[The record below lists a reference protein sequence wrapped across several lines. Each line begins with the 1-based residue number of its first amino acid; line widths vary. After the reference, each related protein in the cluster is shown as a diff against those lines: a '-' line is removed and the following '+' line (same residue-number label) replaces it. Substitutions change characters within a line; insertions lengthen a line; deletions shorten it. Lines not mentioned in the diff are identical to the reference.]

1 MSVKPT
7 PRMTVDEFLAWGEG
21 RPGRHELLDGEVFAM
36 SPERVRHAE
45 TKFAAQL
52 ALRAV
57 IRREGLPC
65 QVLPDGMTIRI
76 ERTTAF
82 EPDALVRCGPRLDP
96 DTVEVTDPVIVV
108 DVLSPSTR
116 SIDTGAKF
124 AGYFG
129 IPSVMHYLLID
140 TVKRLAV
147 HHHRRADDVIETR
160 IVSDG
165 VLTFDP
171 PGITV
176 PLAELYDD
184 A

>member
-1 MSVKPT
+1 
-7 PRMTVDEFLAWGEG
+7 
-21 RPGRHELLDGEVFAM
+21 
-36 SPERVRHAE
+36 
-45 TKFAAQL
+45 
-52 ALRAV
+52 
-57 IRREGLPC
+57 
-65 QVLPDGMTIRI
+65 MTIRI

-82 EPDALVRCGPRLDP
+82 EPDALARCGPRLDP